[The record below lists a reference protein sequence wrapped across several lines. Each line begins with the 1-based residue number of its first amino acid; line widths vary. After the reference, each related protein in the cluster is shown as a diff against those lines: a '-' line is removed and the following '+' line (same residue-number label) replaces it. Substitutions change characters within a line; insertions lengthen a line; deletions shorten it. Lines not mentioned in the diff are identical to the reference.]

1 MKRFRAIWDNR
12 FFDAATLTPSS
23 EVATLPARNVQDPV
37 RQRVWRTTGRTGE
50 YLIADFGTP
59 SDPEDVRPPVSALV
73 LVNHNLT
80 RSATV
85 TVETGLSAGG
95 WFEDGWFEG
104 RGWMEATPEF
114 SETNP
119 AWPDIIGAGEGGAGG
134 PPGAGGVIFDCH
146 RAWYAPNPIRVI
158 YLGSTLE
165 AKGFWK
171 LSINDPGNP
180 DGFLQV
186 GRIFLTYFDEYKYD
200 WAYPFGLSGLDDSVI
215 NYNPGGTPWTD
226 KRAFQRTLR
235 LGWNE
240 RFSTEDKYWRFFF
253 MVMKM
258 GKSSDWV
265 IDPIPEG
272 VSSRHFTTLYGRFN
286 EIPELNQWGKDFSDL
301 EINFIESL

>member
-1 MKRFRAIWDNR
+1 MVLKMTLTPKKKFRVIWDNR
-12 FFDAATLTPSS
+12 FFDPAVLTPSS

-37 RQRVWRTTGRTGE
+37 RQRVWRTTGLTDQH
-50 YLIADFGTP
+50 LVADLGTP
-59 SDPEDVRPPVSALV
+59 SDPEDVRPAVTALV
-73 LVNHNLT
+73 LLNHNLT
-80 RSATV
+80 RHATV
-85 TVETGLSAGG
+85 TLEASATND
-95 WFEDGWFEG
+95 FSN
-104 RGWMEATPEF
+104 PLI
-114 SETNP
+114 SETNN
-119 AWPDIIGAGEGGAGG
+119 AWADIIGAGEGGAGG

-158 YLGSTLE
+158 YLDTALE

-171 LSINDPGNP
+171 LLFNDPGNP
-180 DGFLQV
+180 DGFIQV

-200 WAYPFGLSGLDDSVI
+200 WAYPFGQSGSDDSTV

-240 RFSTEDKYWRFFF
+240 RFSIEDKYWSFYF

-258 GKSSDWV
+258 GRSTDWV

-272 VSSRHFTTLYGRFN
+272 VSARHFTTLYGRFS
-286 EIPELNQWGKDFSDL
+286 EIPELSQWGKDFSDL